1 MQNSKIIDTFHR
13 MELLKLDGL
22 DTPIRVE
29 TYAFYAATA
38 DALLHKKLFEEG
50 RLSDRDIALIAKAR
64 QEYRRSQRLL
74 STYSTGIPSNE
85 SQNTVEKNNHREVVR
100 TAINLR
106 ESSRFKLYEESAQ
119 ATR

>member
-50 RLSDRDIALIAKAR
+50 RLSSRDIALIAKAR

-74 STYSTGIPSNE
+74 STYSTGIPTNE
-85 SQNTVEKNNHREVVR
+85 LQNTVEKNNRRQIVQD
-100 TAINLR
+100 AISLR
-106 ESSRFKLYEESAQ
+106 ESSRFNLYEQTAQ
-119 ATR
+119 AVK